1 MIGLVVNPNDL
12 DVAEEFFELFKTPW
26 EPAVPGRKYSAVL
39 CTDGPFAEYD
49 ADVILVYSSGEQG
62 VDREAGV
69 LVHPANGPV
78 DIAWREWTFPIY
90 RGVGICEQAGHEGTL
105 KAGSKSIDC
114 RYPAG
119 DRIVR
124 RIGYDLFQEVRY
136 LLTEGQP
143 VVWAGTPTLDLHI
156 ELLRQLLIESNVS
169 FLEIPPRPAGYDFI
183 CCLTHDVDFFGIRR
197 HGLDRTM
204 AGFLYRASIGS
215 LIDLVRGRRS
225 PVEVIQNWLALLS
238 LPFVFLRLMPD
249 FWRPFDDYA
258 KAEAGLRSTF
268 FLVPF
273 KDRPGFAP
281 DGVTKA
287 WRAVPYGIGEI
298 QPDIMKAAAN
308 GSEFGVHGIDAWRD
322 PAAGAEELRQLR
334 TVTGQET
341 VGVRMHWLYFDTDSH
356 TTLEKAGFDYDST
369 WGYNEAVGYRAGTSQ
384 VFRPTSCENLME
396 LPMTIMDS
404 ALFSAGR
411 MNLDRREALQ
421 LCTGIVKNA
430 RQFGGTLVINWHER
444 SLAPERLWG
453 RAYMEFFEMIRKGE
467 RVWFA
472 TAGDAVEWFRW
483 RRSIRFSETKSSD
496 ATTVIHVS
504 APCSESLGAILCIQR
519 PSPSGVKM
527 QELTFDGLSTV
538 ELELCPGSCRHEQ
551 PVVEP

>member
-1 MIGLVVNPNDL
+1 MIGVLLNPSDL
-12 DVAEEFFELFKTPW
+12 ETASEFFELFKTPW
-26 EPAVPGRKYSAVL
+26 EPAVAGRRYRAVL
-39 CTDGPFAEYD
+39 CTDGSFADYD
-49 ADVILVYSSGEQG
+49 ADVILVYSSREQG

-78 DIAWREWTFPIY
+78 GVVWGEWTFPIY
-90 RGVGICEQAGHEGTL
+90 RGVGICDQAGHEGAL
-105 KAGSKSIDC
+105 KASDKSIDC
-114 RYPAG
+114 RYAAG
-119 DRIVR
+119 RRIVR
-124 RIGYDLFQEVRY
+124 RIGYDLFAEVRY

-143 VVWAGTPTLDLHI
+143 VAWARTPTLDLHI

-169 FLEIPPRPAGYDFI
+169 FLEIPPHPAGYDFI

-238 LPFVFLRLMPD
+238 LPFVLLRLMPD

-268 FLVPF
+268 FVVPF
-273 KDRPGFAP
+273 KGRPGFSP
-281 DGVTKA
+281 DGATKA

-298 QPDIMKAAAN
+298 EPEIRKAAAN
-308 GSEFGVHGIDAWRD
+308 GSELGVHGIDAWRD

-341 VGVRMHWLYFDTDSH
+341 VGVRMHWLYFDSDSH
-356 TTLEKAGFDYDST
+356 TTLEEAGFDYDST

-384 VFRPTSCENLME
+384 AFRPIHCKKLLE
-396 LPMTIMDS
+396 LPLAIMDS
-404 ALFSAGR
+404 ALFSTGR
-411 MNLDRREALQ
+411 MNLHTGEALQ
-421 LCTGIVKNA
+421 LCDGIVNNA
-430 RQFGGTLVINWHER
+430 RQFGGALVINWHER

-453 RAYMEFFEMIRKGE
+453 RAYNELLRMIRRNERGWFTTTGE
-467 RVWFA
+467 A
-472 TAGDAVEWFRW
+472 AAWFRW
-483 RRSIRFSETKSSD
+483 RRSIRFSQSLSAEGKSYIHLFSPD
-496 ATTVIHVS
+496 TTSVGAVADIYRS
-504 APCSESLGAILCIQR
+504 GRLGIEKKVM
-519 PSPSGVKM
+519 PFGGVN
-527 QELTFDGLSTV
+527 
-538 ELELCPGSCRHEQ
+538 
-551 PVVEP
+551 PVQYEV